1 MTVPDPQALER
12 SRMSI
17 SDIKAVARPL
27 KPYLQPALT
36 WLEHQQMPASA
47 KAMRKRD
54 LSGIERPDAGAA
66 ATTRAALD
74 WLLMAQKQSATNDD
88 GAARDYSHTTGWAA
102 SYPETSGYIVPT
114 MLAQADLLGDE
125 ALRDGARRMLDW
137 LVAIQFEEGGFQ
149 GGTIGQEPRVP
160 VTFNTGQILMGL
172 AAGARVFGEDYAV
185 PMRKAADWLATT
197 QDADGCWRSHR
208 TPFATPDD
216 KAYETH
222 VSWGLLEAA
231 RVEPN
236 AAWSAAALRQVDWAL
251 TKQAPN
257 GWLSECC
264 LSVPDKPLTH
274 TLGYALRGILEAHAF
289 SQDER
294 YRVAARKLGGA
305 LVGCLGEDGF
315 LCGRFDAAWRDSADW
330 VCLTGTAQVAHC
342 WLMLSRIDESQ
353 DYRGAASRALGY
365 LRHRIDTEGP
375 EETRGA
381 VAGSFPI
388 HGDYVPYGYPNW
400 AAKFYIDAQQLAV
413 DLGVE

>member
-1 MTVPDPQALER
+1 MPIT
-12 SRMSI
+12 
-17 SDIKAVARPL
+17 DIKAAARPL
-27 KPYLQPALT
+27 KPYIQPALT
-36 WLEHQQMPASA
+36 WLEHQQMPPSA

-54 LSGIERPDAGAA
+54 LSGSDRPDHGAE
-66 ATTRAALD
+66 ATMRAALD
-74 WLLMAQKQSATNDD
+74 WLLVAQKHSATNDD

-114 MLAQADLLGDE
+114 MLTQAERLDDA

-137 LVAIQFEEGGFQ
+137 LVAIQFDDGGFQ
-149 GGTIGQEPRVP
+149 GGTIGQVPRVP

-172 AAGARVFGEDYAV
+172 AAGTQVFGEDYA
-185 PMRKAADWLATT
+185 PAMRKAADWLVQT
-197 QDADGCWRSHR
+197 QDADGCWRAHR

-231 RVEPN
+231 RVEAN
-236 AAWSAAALRQVDWAL
+236 ADWSGAALRQVDWAL
-251 TKQAPN
+251 TKQQAN
-257 GWLSECC
+257 GWMSECC
-264 LSVPDKPLTH
+264 LSRPDAPLTH
-274 TLGYALRGILEAHAF
+274 TLGYALRGIVEAYTFSKRDEYLEAA
-289 SQDER
+289 Q
-294 YRVAARKLGGA
+294 KLGGA
-305 LVGCLGEDGF
+305 MVGCQGEDGY
-315 LCGRFDAAWRDSADW
+315 LCGRLDAAWRDSADW

-342 WLMLSRIDESQ
+342 WLMLSEIDNARG
-353 DYRGAASRALGY
+353 YREAAGRALGY
-365 LRHRIDTEGP
+365 LRRRIDIDGP

-400 AAKFYIDAQQLAV
+400 AAKFYVDAQQLAN

>member
-1 MTVPDPQALER
+1 
-12 SRMSI
+12 MSI
-17 SDIKAVARPL
+17 SDLKAAARPL

-36 WLEHQQMPASA
+36 WLEHQQMPPAA
-47 KAMRKRD
+47 KAMRRRD
-54 LSGIERPDAGAA
+54 LSGVERPDAGAE
-66 ATTRAALD
+66 TTMRAALD
-74 WLLMAQKQSATNDD
+74 WLLTAQKHSATADE

-114 MLAQADLLGDE
+114 LLAQAERLDDA

-137 LVAIQFEEGGFQ
+137 LVSIQFGEGGFQ

-172 AAGARVFGEDYAV
+172 AAGVRVFGEAYAG
-185 PMRKAADWLATT
+185 PMRRAADWLAST
-197 QDADGCWRSHR
+197 QDADGCWRAHR

-231 RVEPN
+231 RVAPE
-236 AAWSAAALRQVDWAL
+236 AAWSEAALRQVDWAL
-251 TKQAPN
+251 TKQRPN
-257 GWLSECC
+257 GWMSECC
-264 LSVPDKPLTH
+264 LSMPTAPLTH
-274 TLGYALRGILEAHAF
+274 TLGYALRGILEAHEF
-289 SQDER
+289 SGEAR
-294 YRVAARKLGGA
+294 YLDAARRLGGA
-305 LVGCLGEDGF
+305 LARCLGEDGY
-315 LCGRFDAAWRDSADW
+315 LCGRFDGEWRDSADW

-342 WLMLSRIDESQ
+342 WLMLSRVDDGH
-353 DYRGAASRALGY
+353 DYRDAAGRALGY
-365 LRHRIDTEGP
+365 LRRRIDTEGP

-400 AAKFYIDAQQLAV
+400 AAKFYIDAQQLAL
-413 DLGVE
+413 DLEVA